1 VRAPYTTPSK
11 KLAFAPTPA
20 DTSLSSFSPPATPP
34 PTVDAAGHADGG
46 GFGTPV
52 DAMVTSARK
61 DVDRAERS
69 VMKLRDA
76 EKLLKEAVDLYKAAN
91 DEGRQRAAECN
102 LLKVG
107 ELLREARVD
116 KVDKEA
122 SLNMLRAEQSRLRFN
137 TP

>member
-1 VRAPYTTPSK
+1 VHAPYTTPSK
-11 KLAFAPTPA
+11 KLAFASTPA
-20 DTSLSSFSPPATPP
+20 ATSFSPPATPP
-34 PTVDAAGHADGG
+34 PTVGAAAHADGG
-46 GFGTPV
+46 SFGTPMDV
-52 DAMVTSARK
+52 MVTSARK

-69 VMKLRDA
+69 VVKLHDA

-91 DEGRQRAAECN
+91 DAGRQRAAESN

-116 KVDKEA
+116 KVDKES
-122 SLNMLRAEQSRLRFN
+122 SLNMLRAEQSRLRFG

>member
-1 VRAPYTTPSK
+1 MHAPYTTPSK
-11 KLAFAPTPA
+11 KLAFASTPA
-20 DTSLSSFSPPATPP
+20 TTSFYSFSPPATPP
-34 PTVDAAGHADGG
+34 PTVGAADSGS
-46 GFGTPV
+46 FGTPV
-52 DAMVTSARK
+52 DMMVASARK

-69 VMKLRDA
+69 VVKLHDA

-91 DEGRQRAAECN
+91 DAGRQRAAESN

-116 KVDKEA
+116 KVDKES
-122 SLNMLRAEQSRLRFN
+122 SLNMLRSEQSRLRFG